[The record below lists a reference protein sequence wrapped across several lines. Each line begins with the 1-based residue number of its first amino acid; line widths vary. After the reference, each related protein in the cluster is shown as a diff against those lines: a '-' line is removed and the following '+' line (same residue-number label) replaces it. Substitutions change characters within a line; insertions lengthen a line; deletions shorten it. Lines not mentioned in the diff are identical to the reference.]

1 MNPSGDVLI
10 GSRHNTYLLIWIQSI
25 QEGMV
30 QIIGPWC
37 KTKVMAFL
45 KAKLT
50 GSRMQCACVSN
61 FSYWLNSRCRL
72 ISHDVWHCFPKVVQE
87 LLHRLQLTTHQ
98 LCTIYCKALDIA
110 FPRQSAGRTSHSH
123 ACVALG
129 WNELVFIWTFKALL
143 NGVFIF
149 RQSAWDKKKCR
160 QLQVIPWLHLCICG
174 KPHLPP
180 RPWLGREKKAW
191 CWCRELHKVTCME
204 PFVLKLAK
212 DVSEMFFWG
221 WCFWDARTWGCCER
235 IASQH
240 HRLQQCQGSQV
251 ELTSG

>member
-1 MNPSGDVLI
+1 MHPNNFGSFAPDHSVTTAHFGMKDPAQPLPPIPWQTCMDKWVMNPSGDVLF

-50 GSRMQCACVSN
+50 GSRMQCACVSI
-61 FSYWLNSRCRL
+61 FSFWLNSRCRL

-110 FPRQSAGRTSHSH
+110 FLRQSAGRTSHSH

-129 WNELVFIWTFKALL
+129 
-143 NGVFIF
+143 
-149 RQSAWDKKKCR
+149 
-160 QLQVIPWLHLCICG
+160 
-174 KPHLPP
+174 
-180 RPWLGREKKAW
+180 
-191 CWCRELHKVTCME
+191 
-204 PFVLKLAK
+204 
-212 DVSEMFFWG
+212 
-221 WCFWDARTWGCCER
+221 
-235 IASQH
+235 
-240 HRLQQCQGSQV
+240 
-251 ELTSG
+251 